1 MISLAHM
8 LTIAATVLYGLY
20 SFTSTCIYLLIFPNR
35 SETRVDKNVKLVV
48 LYVNLAF
55 VA

>member
-1 MISLAHM
+1 MISLAQM
-8 LTIAATVLYGLY
+8 LTIAAAVLHGLC

-35 SETRVDKNVKLVV
+35 SETRVDKNAKLVV
-48 LYVNLAF
+48 LYVNLAL